1 MSVDGGTK
9 SRGVGSRG
17 RRERERE
24 GKEGGADFRILKR
37 LGHF

>member
-17 RRERERE
+17 RREREK
-24 GKEGGADFRILKR
+24 GKRVGQILEY
-37 LGHF
+37 